1 MTDHAFVDIAVVGGG
16 LVGTPLAIVLSQ
28 LGFSVALIDKQSLTN
43 AAPKPGTRG
52 FTAVSDSTV
61 RTLKKHQLWDAVA
74 HAACAIKQVHVS
86 HKGYFGSTNIN
97 AMDEQVAALGYVVDN
112 VQLLN
117 AFQASIRSLAPT
129 LQIID
134 NALVK
139 SVKQGAASATIDY
152 QIQERTFNQEHSSN
166 QKPTS
171 NPEQAQNQKS
181 TQQLSAKL
189 LIAVDGVTSVL
200 REASGIG
207 VQQTDYDQVGILGTV
222 GLSQSHEHIAYERFT
237 PSGPLAMLPRPNDT
251 ASFVYC
257 INPDMRTEVEAMS
270 DLQFLAFLQDAFGYR
285 LGRFSTVSAR
295 TLVPLLHIEAKQQT
309 SDRLIL
315 LGNAFRLLHPVAG
328 QGYNLAM
335 RDVDALSNT
344 LAYAIQVAQNNN
356 ADVDPGDSALLQR
369 FAQSRI
375 ADHKTVVR
383 LTDTLAR
390 TFRGAASLP
399 AHVRALSLITLDR
412 LPVLRHRFA
421 RRSMGKH

>member
-1 MTDHAFVDIAVVGGG
+1 MTNNASVDIAVVGGG

-28 LGFSVALIDKQSLTN
+28 LGYSVALIDKQPWVDKQLIGDQHAQVQKRSLTEV
-43 AAPKPGTRG
+43 APKPGTRG

-74 HAACAIKQVHVS
+74 HDACAIKQVHVS

-117 AFQASIRSLAPT
+117 AFQASVRSLAPT

-134 NALVK
+134 NALVN
-139 SVKQGAASATIDY
+139 SVKQGAANATIDY
-152 QIQERTFNQEHSSN
+152 QIQQH
-166 QKPTS
+166 
-171 NPEQAQNQKS
+171 

-222 GLSQSHEHIAYERFT
+222 SLSQSHEHIAYERFT
-237 PSGPLAMLPRPNDT
+237 PSGPLAMLPRPNNT

-257 INPDMRTEVEAMS
+257 INPEMRDEVDAM
-270 DLQFLAFLQDAFGYR
+270 DDQQFLAFLQEAFGYR
-285 LGRFSTVSAR
+285 LGRFSTVSER
-295 TLVPLLHIEAKQQT
+295 KFVPLLHIEAKQQT

-335 RDVDALSNT
+335 RDVDALSST
-344 LAYAIQVAQNNN
+344 LADAIQVAQHDN

-390 TFRGAASLP
+390 TFRGTASLP

-421 RRSMGKH
+421 RRSMGKL